1 MPLYYLNTQSQKKE
15 FFTDAGTIREAL
27 LIAGRSEFVRFKA
40 YYGQQELSRR
50 YKVIDKGKA
59 SPELKL
65 MMDWLPGDM
74 VLRRLYEHQL
84 HTRTFTLE
92 FDSGIVVQGT
102 PNREIVVTFPNE
114 DRLHCILD
122 AFAVRQF
129 MRSALINNP
138 GILYQANSRSERF
151 TSEGYFKSIWA
162 WIEQDAF
169 ESVVKN
175 VAANMN

>member
-1 MPLYYLNTQSQKKE
+1 MPLYYLNLQSQKKE

-27 LIAGRSEFVRFKA
+27 LIAGRSEFVRLTS
-40 YYGQQELSRR
+40 YRGRQEFSNR
-50 YKVIDKGKA
+50 YKTIDKGKA

-65 MMDWLPGDM
+65 SMDWLPADM

-84 HTRTFTLE
+84 ITSSFTLE
-92 FDSGIVVQGT
+92 FDSGIIVVGT

-114 DRLHCILD
+114 DRIYSIFEAFCI
-122 AFAVRQF
+122 RQF
-129 MRSALINNP
+129 IRGPLLNNP
-138 GILYQANSRSERF
+138 GLLYQTNQRSERYS
-151 TSEGYFKSIWA
+151 SEGYFKSIWM

-175 VAANMN
+175 VTINLN